1 MATALSGNDP
11 TMVFESQRLYD
22 RVEIFEPDGVP
33 SDYVRIPFGEA
44 AKRRAGDDVTMLTI
58 GPSLYP
64 ALEAASELS
73 AHGIEAEII
82 DARTLV
88 PFDYDTVL
96 ASVARTG
103 RLMIISEAVE
113 RGSFANTIAA
123 NVTRLAF
130 ADLKAA
136 PIVLGAP
143 NWIAPGADME
153 DTYAPQIHDICDAAL
168 GNFFA
173 EKRVNRRGLR
183 DWDIAGMA
191 KRGI

>member
-1 MATALSGNDP
+1 M
-11 TMVFESQRLYD
+11 
-22 RVEIFEPDGVP
+22 
-33 SDYVRIPFGEA
+33 
-44 AKRRAGDDVTMLTI
+44 RRTGDDVTMLTI

-64 ALEAASELS
+64 ALDAATDLA
-73 AHGIEAEII
+73 AHDIEVEII
-82 DARTLV
+82 DSRTLV

-96 ASVARTG
+96 ASVRRTG
-103 RLMIISEAVE
+103 RLMIVSEAVE

-123 NVTRLAF
+123 TVTRLAF

-153 DTYAPQIHDICDAAL
+153 DTYAPQSHDICDAAL
-168 GNFFA
+168 GSFFA
-173 EKRVNRRGLR
+173 GKRINRRGLR
-183 DWDIAGMA
+183 DWDIIGMA